1 MNTAENTE
9 SVVAVE
15 VETVAAEVTEVA
27 APVVETVNVPKA
39 EYERLQALAQAK
51 GAKGVRL
58 DSTAQVGGLTKA
70 VGRYAR
76 ELEDETE
83 SLRKAIAGGDPAALA
98 RFYTLTD
105 GLTKARNLLND
116 LRLPEARTEEAAKLA
131 AAKEKQK
138 AKLAEKTAKE
148 TPAAK

>member
-1 MNTAENTE
+1 MSTIENTE
-9 SVVAVE
+9 SVA
-15 VETVAAEVTEVA
+15 VETVSTEVA
-27 APVVETVNVPKA
+27 APVETVTLSKE
-39 EYERLQALAQAK
+39 EYDRLQALAKAK

-58 DSTAQVGGLTKA
+58 DSTAQVGALTKA

-83 SLRKAIAGGDPAALA
+83 VLRKVIEGGDATALT
-98 RFYTLTD
+98 RFYALTD

-116 LRLPEARTEEAAKLA
+116 LRLPEARTEEAAKIA